1 MVAAANFPMHI
12 LLSMKRTPLRYIF
25 GVSYEGEINH
35 MHQGL
40 GKIISL
46 FLSAHAVLY
55 VKFLWDTSRMKTR
68 LLEFD
73 ILCGVVAFIFLV
85 GNHSRTEVYNYS

>member
-1 MVAAANFPMHI
+1 MHI

-40 GKIISL
+40 GKIINL
-46 FLSAHAVLY
+46 LLGAHAVLY
-55 VKFLWDTSRMKTR
+55 LKFFWDTSRMKTR

-73 ILCGVVAFIFLV
+73 ILCGVVAFVFLV
-85 GNHSRTEVYNYS
+85 GSRSRTEGHNCY

>member
-1 MVAAANFPMHI
+1 MHI

-25 GVSYEGEINH
+25 DVSYEGKINH
-35 MHQGL
+35 MHQEL

-46 FLSAHAVLY
+46 LLSAHAALY
-55 VKFLWDTSRMKTR
+55 LKFFWDTSRMKTR

-73 ILCGVVAFIFLV
+73 ILCGVVGFIFLV
-85 GNHSRTEVYNYS
+85 SNHFRTKADNYS